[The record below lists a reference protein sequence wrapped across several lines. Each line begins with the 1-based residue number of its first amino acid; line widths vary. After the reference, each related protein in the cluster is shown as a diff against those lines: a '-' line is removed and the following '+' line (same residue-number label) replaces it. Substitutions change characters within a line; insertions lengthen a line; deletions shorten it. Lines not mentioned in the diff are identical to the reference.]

1 MNFKLQNYE
10 MVEDRLKRFWEK
22 CPDGRIDTEVV
33 NVLMDGAMIMVKAY
47 LYAHRDDKHPVATGL
62 AMDWKGKDSGA
73 TKTNWMETSETSAI
87 GRAIANSPYQSKK
100 ALRPSREEMQVAL
113 GRRENQEKNTPT
125 KVVIEET
132 EQEKQQPEVDKFYE
146 EVKEEAE
153 VEEKVETEVKTLSA
167 LSDDEKKQELFEHV
181 KELASEWEKSMIEK
195 NPDIDPEKDNRMKFY
210 PTIYN
215 NMEKCLDTLGWKK
228 YETKWNQ
235 WKSIYKDFPLKKLEP
250 RVEEDDISIKEA
262 KGIIQDGGINLMEMN
277 IAGEGDFPPV
287 DEKFN
292 QYPTINKS
300 APYKGREPLSPASS
314 KQVETIQKCI
324 KFRKLEET
332 KAVRWANHIYGRAY
346 QTLGDLTK
354 EEASQLIGAF
364 FSESKK

>member
-1 MNFKLQNYE
+1 MSYKKKLPPQLANYE

-22 CPDGRIDTEVV
+22 CPNGRIDTEVI
-33 NVLMDGAMIMVKAY
+33 NVLFDGKGVMVKAH
-47 LYAHRDDKHPVATGL
+47 LYEHRDDKHPIATGIALDYVGKGSFADSNYTEL
-62 AMDWKGKDSGA
+62 A
-73 TKTNWMETSETSAI
+73 ETSAI
-87 GRAIANSPYQSKK
+87 GRAIANSPHQSKK
-100 ALRPSREEMQVAL
+100 AKRPSREEMEIAL
-113 GRRENQEKNTPT
+113 GRRKNEK
-125 KVVIEET
+125 KEE
-132 EQEKQQPEVDKFYE
+132 QQPEVDKFYE

-354 EEASQLIGAF
+354 EEASQMIGAF

>member
-113 GRRENQEKNTPT
+113 GRQENQEKNTPT
-125 KVVIEET
+125 KVLIEET
-132 EQEKQQPEVDKFYE
+132 EQEKQQPEVDEFYE
-146 EVKEEAE
+146 EVKEE
-153 VEEKVETEVKTLSA
+153 VK
-167 LSDDEKKQELFEHV
+167 DIDERDELFEHV
-181 KELASEWEKSMIEK
+181 KEVAREWEKGMIEE
-195 NPDIDPEKDNRMKFY
+195 NPDIDPSKDHRMKFN
-210 PTIYN
+210 PN
-215 NMEKCLDTLGWKK
+215 VMSNMDKCRTTLNPKS

-235 WKSIYKDFPLKKLEP
+235 WKSIYQNFPIKKLEP
-250 RVEEDDISIKEA
+250 RDEEEEIVGVDEA
-262 KGIIQDGGINLMEMN
+262 KKILEDGGINLDDLPVVGSN
-277 IAGEGDFPPV
+277 DLPPV
-287 DEKFN
+287 EEHFHN
-292 QYPTINKS
+292 FPNINKS
-300 APYKGREPLSPASS
+300 APYKGRDPMSDASV
-314 KQVETIQKCI
+314 KQVETIGKCL
-324 KFRKLEET
+324 KFRKLQET
-332 KAVRWANHIYGRAY
+332 KAVRWVNQNYRTNY
-346 QTLGDLTK
+346 NSLNELTK
-354 EEASQLIGAF
+354 EEASQIIGAF
-364 FSESKK
+364 FSESKR